1 MRNKPVL
8 VEYHGSA
15 AALRITA
22 GLRAGV
28 LTHTVVTQDDLLVTR
43 GLGCALHLL
52 LHVPVGTFQAVVSA
66 LLVKMKGLGDKKCLT
81 FIQFKNYTVLSVH
94 YTALTICI

>member
-28 LTHTVVTQDDLLVTR
+28 LTHTVVTQDGLLVTS
-43 GLGCALHLL
+43 GLGCAFHLL
-52 LHVPVGTFQAVVSA
+52 VHVPIGTFQAVVSV
-66 LLVKMKGLGDKKCLT
+66 LFKK
-81 FIQFKNYTVLSVH
+81 KSV
-94 YTALTICI
+94 